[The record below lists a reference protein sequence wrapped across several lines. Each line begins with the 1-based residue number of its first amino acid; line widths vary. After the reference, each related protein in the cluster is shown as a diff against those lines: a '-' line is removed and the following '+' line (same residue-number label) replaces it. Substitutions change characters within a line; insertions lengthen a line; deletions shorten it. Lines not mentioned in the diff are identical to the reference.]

1 MQGTSQWEICRGALK
16 HISRAMNISSSKEL
30 FQAST
35 DSPEFLNVR
44 RIEVV
49 SKAFEGKRKVQRHR
63 TVYSLLDDEIKGG
76 IHALSL
82 DLKAPSEAGS

>member
-1 MQGTSQWEICRGALK
+1 M
-16 HISRAMNISSSKEL
+16 
-30 FQAST
+30 
-35 DSPEFLNVR
+35 
-44 RIEVV
+44 V